1 MKDGTAEN
9 VRNHRDINLITTEAR
24 SNYLVSEPNSYT
36 TKIFS
41 EYSLA
46 IEIKIKQILKK
57 ACLFRSINIRIK

>member
-36 TKIFS
+36 TKNFS

-46 IEIKIKQILKK
+46 IEIKIK
-57 ACLFRSINIRIK
+57 